1 MDSKHSSVTC
11 FLFLAKS
18 LIFKLEY
25 EFISMV
31 IKTKFIGKFRGS
43 LVAFIIQYRHRPIKQ

>member
-1 MDSKHSSVTC
+1 MDSKHSSLTC

-43 LVAFIIQYRHRPIKQ
+43 LVAFIIQYRHRPI